1 MFFTRMTW
9 IVLLLLVFLF
19 GCANHPTYYPEE
31 ADVVFFKKAGETEL
45 KLVKNGIERGY
56 SASAAVAVTNH
67 VFTKGRY
74 SYSRLGNCDS
84 CITHDRDY
92 AEAAVGVSGFFSTR
106 QKQEIIFGVG
116 KGNISSLESADP
128 LSTSSASQIAEAD
141 YLRSYAQYNVGL
153 IDTRRFLLA
162 ATLRG
167 SFIKNQSYELRDVDS
182 GQLLSSSGRDWS
194 VFVEPAVTM
203 KGNMGKFS
211 LYWQTGTS
219 VPVMTDAQFNHDWIW
234 SVLGASY
241 RFRVF

>member
-9 IVLLLLVFLF
+9 IVLLVLVFLF

-67 VFTKGRY
+67 IFAKGRY

-92 AEAAVGVSGFFSTR
+92 SEAAIGVSGLSSTV
-106 QKQEIIFGVG
+106 QKQEIMFGVG
-116 KGNISSLESADP
+116 KGKILSLESADP
-128 LSTSSASQIAEAD
+128 LSTSSASQQAEGD
-141 YLRSYAQYNVGL
+141 YLRTYAQYNVGL
-153 IDTRRFLLA
+153 IDARRFLLA
-162 ATLRG
+162 ATLRS
-167 SFIKNQSYELRDVDS
+167 SFVKNSSYELRDINS
-182 GQLLSSSGRDWS
+182 AQLLTSEGRDWS
-194 VFVEPAVTM
+194 IFVEPALTM
-203 KGNMGKFS
+203 KGNMGRFS
-211 LYWQTGTS
+211 IYWQTGAS
-219 VPVMTDAQFNHDWIW
+219 VPVATDAQFNHDWIW

-241 RFRVF
+241 RFRMF

>member
-1 MFFTRMTW
+1 MLFSRMIW
-9 IVLLLLVFLF
+9 IVFLLLFFLY

-67 VFTKGRY
+67 IFAKGRY
-74 SYSRLGNCDS
+74 SYSRLGNCNT
-84 CITHDRDY
+84 CTTHDRDY
-92 AEAAVGVSGFFSTR
+92 AEAAIGVSGLFSTR
-106 QKQEIIFGVG
+106 HKQELILGVG

-128 LSTSSASQIAEAD
+128 LSTSSASQKAEAD
-141 YLRSYAQYNVGL
+141 YLRSYVQYNIGL

-162 ATLRG
+162 ATLRS
-167 SFIKNQSYELRDVDS
+167 SFVKNSAYELRDINT
-182 GQLLSSSGRDWS
+182 GQLLTSTGRDWS
-194 VFVEPAVTM
+194 VFAEPALTM
-203 KGNMGKFS
+203 KGNMGGFAI
-211 LYWQTGTS
+211 YWQTGTS